1 MFFNKIINFTHPD
14 KRKLIYSL
22 YYKSRY
28 LIFYTLIGVISIFFE
43 LLVRLFLIQFNIED
57 FASSILSLP
66 ASIILAFILNI
77 KFNFK
82 IQQKKIKQSLLL
94 FFLICIFSF
103 VLQQFLKSQFVLTGI
118 YEYDRFLISGT
129 CFLFFYIL
137 HRKFSFR
144 SYVKVGVAIYANG
157 VDDIRNIYEKI
168 GPYPDFIHVDIVDN
182 TFLENAKEVK
192 SYKLEIIKA
201 LWPDKE
207 IHVHIMSKNP
217 SKWINIVKDYS
228 DKIFF
233 HFEIDENINDIIS
246 QHKDYKKFL
255 GLAVSV
261 NTNFE
266 DYKPSIKLFDNLLFL
281 TIKKPGYSGQQLLES
296 SYTKIDKINTITKNR
311 KFNLCVDGGINSY
324 NINNINSEE
333 IVSGSFILRNE
344 NPIETLLKLKF
355 NT

>member
-1 MFFNKIINFTHPD
+1 MFFNQIINFIHPD
-14 KRKLIYSL
+14 KRKFVYSI

-28 LIFYTLIGVISIFFE
+28 LIVYIIIGVISIFFE
-43 LLVRLFLIQFNIED
+43 LLVRLFLIQYPLPELT
-57 FASSILSLP
+57 SSILSLP

-82 IQQKKIKQSLLL
+82 IQRKKIIKSLLL

-103 VLQQFLKSQFVLTGI
+103 VLQQFLKNQFELTGI
-118 YEYDRFLISGT
+118 YEYDRFIISGI

-137 HRKFSFR
+137 HRKISFKN
-144 SYVKVGVAIYANG
+144 YVKVGVAIYANG
-157 VDDIRNIYEKI
+157 VDDIRKIYDKI
-168 GPYPDFIHVDIVDN
+168 GPYPDFIHVDIVDK
-182 TFLENAKEVK
+182 TFLENANDIK
-192 SYKLEIIKA
+192 SYKLEVIKA

-217 SKWINIVKDYS
+217 SKWIDIVKEYS

-233 HFEIDENINDIIS
+233 HFEIDENIKDIILK
-246 QHKDYKKFL
+246 HKDYKKFL

-261 NTNFE
+261 NTEFE
-266 DYKPSIKLFDNLLFL
+266 DYKKFINYFDNLLFL
-281 TIKKPGYSGQQLLES
+281 TIEKPGFSGQKLMDS
-296 SYTKIDKINTITKNR
+296 SYSKIDSINLYTKYR
-311 KFNLCVDGGINSY
+311 KFNMCVDGGINSH
-324 NINNINSEE
+324 NINSINSEE
-333 IVSGSFILRNE
+333 IVSGSFILKSD